1 MNTPPN
7 AFDEYIKNHP
17 RESLQLFLMG
27 IGLVWLTP
35 VGVLAIAVYVVFA
48 KICSVRWW
56 MVVAIGSIIALP
68 IIGIDAYRS
77 SQSFN
82 LAQYFISGF
91 HVNATC
97 WNMVI
102 SDQPYEALN
111 FFYEYGMGYLLAMSL
126 PLAGVLCAVELM
138 QNSPHQNA
146 MIALQKGEHLHI
158 RKELSDH
165 KIESAL
171 KRLDEDQHDG
181 TVLGVSKYT
190 GAPVILPDHF
200 INQVLLVL
208 GTTGAGKTITLRR
221 FYKRAISKGLPLII
235 VDGKP
240 TAENVQW
247 VQALAL
253 KYNRKF
259 YGFNCANHSH
269 YDPLSDG
276 GYTELKD
283 KVISL
288 KDEWENDYYKSIAE
302 DYLQA
307 VFQVLKKSGATFD
320 LEKVAE
326 CLDHGVLSDLARSA
340 NDVALERRVAMLGH
354 YDKKD
359 ILGLR
364 AHLNILVQSEL
375 GHYFSVN
382 EKTFSI
388 GQAIAEDAVVYFAL
402 PALKFPSY
410 SKVLGK
416 LVINDLK
423 AVIDNDKHH
432 KRAFMIFDE
441 FSVFAGEQVLN
452 LVNMGRGKGV
462 HAVFGTQGLAD
473 LSRVD
478 PEFKSQVLNCANTI
492 ICHRLNDQDSAES
505 VSKWMGTEDTFNVT
519 AQLDPSQQGMGLGSI
534 RADKAYIVH
543 PEAIKQGLRTGEA
556 YCVSKVNGFWCECLR
571 ITIG

>member
-1 MNTPPN
+1 MSEQPN

-17 RESLQLFLMG
+17 RESMQLLLMT
-27 IGLVWLTP
+27 IGLIWLTP
-35 VGVLAIAVYVVFA
+35 VGVLAIALYVVLA
-48 KICSVRWW
+48 KICNVRWW
-56 MVVAIGSIIALP
+56 MVFGLGAVIALP

-77 SQSFN
+77 SEPFN
-82 LAQYFISGF
+82 LVQYFINGF
-91 HVNATC
+91 LINVAC
-97 WNMVI
+97 WKMFLGGGHY
-102 SDQPYEALN
+102 DALN
-111 FFYEYGMGYLLAMSL
+111 FFYEYGMGYLLAMPL
-126 PLAGVLCAVELM
+126 PLAGALCAVELM
-138 QNSPHQNA
+138 QNSPHQKA
-146 MIALQKGEHLHI
+146 MTALQKGEHLHV
-158 RKELSDH
+158 RKELSDR
-165 KIESAL
+165 KVESAL
-171 KRLDEDQHDG
+171 KRLIEDRHDG

-208 GTTGAGKTITLRR
+208 GTTGSGKTITLRR

-253 KYNRKF
+253 KHNRKF
-259 YGFNCANHSH
+259 YGFNCANYSH

-307 VFQVLKKSGATFD
+307 VFQVLKKSGAAFD
-320 LEKVAE
+320 LNMVAE
-326 CLDHGVLSDLARSA
+326 CLDHGVLSDLARA
-340 NDVALERRVAMLGH
+340 TNDVALEKRVAMLGG

-388 GQAIAEDAVVYFAL
+388 GQAIAEDAVIYFAL

-423 AVIDNDKHH
+423 AVIDNDNHH
-432 KRAFMIFDE
+432 KRVFMIFDE

-505 VSKWMGTEDTFNVT
+505 VSQWMGTEDTFNVT
-519 AQLDPSQQGMGLGSI
+519 AQLDPNQQGMGLGSI
-534 RADKAYIVH
+534 RPDKTFIVH

-556 YCVSKVNGFWCECLR
+556 YCVSKVGQFECEKVSVLF
-571 ITIG
+571 

>member
-1 MNTPPN
+1 MSTPPN

-17 RESLQLFLMG
+17 RESLQLLLMG
-27 IGLVWLTP
+27 IGAAWLTP
-35 VGVLAIAVYVVFA
+35 VGVLAIVLYFVMA
-48 KICSVRWW
+48 KICNVRWW
-56 MVVAIGSIIALP
+56 MALGVGVLIALP
-68 IIGIDAYRS
+68 IVGIDAYRS
-77 SQSFN
+77 SEPFN
-82 LAQYFISGF
+82 LVQYFINGFRLNVACWTMFLSGQ
-91 HVNATC
+91 HY
-97 WNMVI
+97 
-102 SDQPYEALN
+102 DALN
-111 FFYEYGMGYLLAMSL
+111 FFYEYGMGYLLAMPL
-126 PLAGVLCAVELM
+126 PLASVLCAVELM
-138 QNSPHQNA
+138 QNSPHQKA
-146 MIALQKGEHLHI
+146 ITALQKGEHLYI
-158 RKELSDH
+158 RKELDDR

-171 KRLDEDQHDG
+171 KRLNEEKHDG

-190 GAPVILPDHF
+190 GAPVVLPDHF

-221 FYKRAISKGLPLII
+221 FYKRAISKGLALII

-247 VQALAL
+247 VQSLAT
-253 KYNRKF
+253 KHNRKF
-259 YGFNCANHSH
+259 YGFNCGNYSH

-307 VFQVLKKSGATFD
+307 VFQVLKKTGSAFD
-320 LEKVAE
+320 LNMVAE
-326 CLDHGVLSDLARSA
+326 CLDHGVLSDLARST
-340 NDVALERRVAMLGH
+340 NDVALEKRVAMLGG

-375 GHYFSVN
+375 GHYFSADEN
-382 EKTFSI
+382 MFSI
-388 GQAIAEDAVVYFAL
+388 GQAIAEDAVIYFAL

-423 AVIDNDKHH
+423 AVIDNDNHH
-432 KRAFMIFDE
+432 KRVFMAFDE

-473 LSRVD
+473 LSAVSL
-478 PEFKSQVLNCANTI
+478 EFKNQILNCANTI
-492 ICHRLNDQDSAES
+492 ICHRLNDQDSAKSISE
-505 VSKWMGTEDTFNVT
+505 WIGTKDAFNVT
-519 AQLDPSQQGMGLGSI
+519 AQYDPAQQGMGLGSI
-534 RADKAYIVH
+534 REDKTFIVH
-543 PEAIKQGLRTGEA
+543 PEAIKQGLRTGDA
-556 YCVSKVNGFWCECLR
+556 YCVSKVGQFGWERVR
-571 ITIG
+571 IMN